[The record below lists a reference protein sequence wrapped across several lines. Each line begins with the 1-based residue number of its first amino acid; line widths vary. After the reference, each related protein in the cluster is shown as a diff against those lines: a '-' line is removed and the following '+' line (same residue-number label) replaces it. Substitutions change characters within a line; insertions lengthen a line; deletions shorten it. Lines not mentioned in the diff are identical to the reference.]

1 MENTLTRNL
10 TARLGRKPTKAERA
24 GLEKTRKQGKNENA
38 YIAGLK
44 SKKQS
49 RLNLVAELKAV
60 RAAAAMEVKAKAK
73 GERNFQKAVAAAA
86 KKEAKALK
94 AAEKKEESTLEK
106 EEKAFQ
112 KALRAETRK
121 IKKSNTNAAKTSA
134 AKTSAAPLNTVAKT
148 AKRRNMTAK
157 KEANL
162 AAKAAKKE
170 ARETRKVAK
179 LEAAEKRKVAFALA
193 ESQARNNLS
202 RTLGKAPQ
210 MMNIKRLAAIRTSG
224 ANLSTN
230 DYIRVKNYAK
240 TLKAKNTMGKLFKE
254 NVRNVAP
261 EIDVCTQGEMKKFLE
276 NAND

>member
-1 MENTLTRNL
+1 MENTVTRNL

-24 GLEKTRKQGKNENA
+24 GFEKTRKQGKNENA

-73 GERNFQKAVAAAA
+73 AKQAEEKALAAAA

-94 AAEKKEESTLEK
+94 AVEKQEESTLER

-121 IKKSNTNAAKTSA
+121 IKKANTNSVPA
-134 AKTSAAPLNTVAKT
+134 NTVAKA

-157 KEANL
+157 KEATL

-170 ARETRKVAK
+170 ARETRKAAK

-224 ANLSTN
+224 TALSTN

-240 TLKAKNTMGKLFKE
+240 SLKAKNTMGKLFKE

-261 EIDVCTQGEMKKFLE
+261 EIDVCAQCEMKKFLE